1 MDLQAYR
8 DEITLK
14 LTGGVVG
21 LEIPESSLDQIIYSA
36 FREVQRYIDI
46 TKIITIPFQYCIDM
60 SEYNPNSVVAIYRTE
75 GYAGSPVDNPGTSD
89 PMYAMQWQLLGGTSM
104 LSNVNA
110 YLANYGAWSTVQQI
124 RNTVSTDLAYI
135 YDNEAQK
142 LYINVSTGIPD
153 KITIEYIPRFTDISQ
168 IKSDYWIDILIKLSI
183 ALTKVALGRVR
194 SKFSQSSALW
204 TLDGDKLLQE
214 GLEELKELRTHL
226 DTNSKLNYPID

>member
-75 GYAGSPVDNPGTSD
+75 GYAGSPVDNPGTAD

-194 SKFSQSSALW
+194 SKFSQPSALW